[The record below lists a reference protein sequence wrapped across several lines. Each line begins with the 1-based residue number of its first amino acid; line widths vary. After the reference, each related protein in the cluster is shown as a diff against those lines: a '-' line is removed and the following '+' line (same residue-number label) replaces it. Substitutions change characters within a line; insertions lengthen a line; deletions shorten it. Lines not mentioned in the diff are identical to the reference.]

1 MKVCF
6 KCKKTKT
13 LNDFYKHKGMAD
25 GYLGKCKDCTKQD
38 TRRHRFEN
46 ESVREYDKKRYK
58 IPERRAHV
66 AMVSKKWRMENPEG
80 YRAHTAIGNAIRD
93 KKIIR
98 MPCEVCG
105 NKKTHAHHEDYSKPF
120 EVKWFCPLHHHRL
133 HAGNN

>member
-120 EVKWFCPLHHHRL
+120 EVKWLCPLHHHRL